1 VGAKWLGELRPRG
14 KRVSQNKLNEICHP
28 RFAFLLAYRLH
39 RDTKSPMGVRHG
51 KLNYNKKIKKQ
62 MFSRELLINI
72 KKTGMIMN
80 IIGILD
86 IPYNN
91 LSQITHHC
99 LCNHFPKM

>member
-1 VGAKWLGELRPRG
+1 
-14 KRVSQNKLNEICHP
+14 
-28 RFAFLLAYRLH
+28 
-39 RDTKSPMGVRHG
+39 
-51 KLNYNKKIKKQ
+51 